1 MFNDSNSLSGR
12 WFQWCFHKGL
22 PSTYWWMM
30 PVCGYMA
37 ETSQKP
43 AVAVAAFWAFG
54 PWLFWAIA
62 IWFGSAVLAVL
73 GVFGI
78 K

>member
-1 MFNDSNSLSGR
+1 
-12 WFQWCFHKGL
+12 
-22 PSTYWWMM
+22 MM